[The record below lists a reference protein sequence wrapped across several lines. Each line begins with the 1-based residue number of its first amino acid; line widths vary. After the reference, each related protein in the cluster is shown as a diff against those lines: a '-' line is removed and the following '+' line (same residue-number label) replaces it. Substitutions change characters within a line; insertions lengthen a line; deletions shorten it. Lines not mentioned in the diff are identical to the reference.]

1 MPKLLNEK
9 RLNKVQYISMS
20 DYIRS
25 MDALDDFEDKMNFTT
40 RYLLAYGAG
49 ERDVTFAEAVHIA
62 KLKIAEASYN
72 IRNRNVFPS
81 NEAVNPELSDEEDA
95 PNRLFMIDPVQYLK
109 NEANRLLIKEG
120 EAGITAENQQR
131 VENYQVMSAL
141 LTNDVDNA
149 LTYRI
154 QQCDVEPEVRDFNY
168 RFKAIYGSDQ
178 ALEKAYNKTKPGVL
192 SRMFGTSSVAAH
204 NLDEA
209 YKAFNNEDH
218 ALYGNLSSLDKA
230 ATEYLQ
236 HVFPKWDPKND
247 VINKADIER
256 LSGTK
261 KARAMFSYNILQT
274 TTKQRLTQKV
284 YETITESNIQKR
296 ADQEAQADD
305 EVLKDNF
312 QENLL
317 NDVNEENNIEVDPKV
332 EEDYHANF
340 VDDPELDNE

>member
-49 ERDVTFAEAVHIA
+49 QRDVSFAEAVHIA
-62 KLKIAEASYN
+62 KLKIAEASKD

-81 NEAVNPELSDEEDA
+81 DEAVNPELSEEEDA

-109 NEANRLLIKEG
+109 NEANKLLIKED
-120 EAGITAENQQR
+120 EKGITAENQQR
-131 VENYQVMSAL
+131 VENYQVMFAL
-141 LTNDVDNA
+141 LANDVDNA
-149 LTYRI
+149 ITFDI
-154 QQCDVEPEVRDFNY
+154 QQQDVEPEVRDFNY
-168 RFKAIYGSDQ
+168 RFKAIYGGDQ
-178 ALEKAYNKTKPGVL
+178 QLEKAYNKTKPGVL
-192 SRMFGTSSVAAH
+192 SKMFGTSSVAAH

-209 YKAFNNEDH
+209 YKAFNNEEH

-236 HVFPKWDPKND
+236 HVFPKWDPKNGP
-247 VINKADIER
+247 ISKADIER

-274 TTKQRLTQKV
+274 TTNQRLTEKV
-284 YETITESNIQKR
+284 YETITTANIQKR
-296 ADQEAQADD
+296 ADLEAQAGD
-305 EVLKDNF
+305 EVLDDNF
-312 QENLL
+312 QENLF
-317 NDVNEENNIEVDPKV
+317 NDVNEKNNIEVDPKA

-340 VDDPELDNE
+340 VADPELDD